1 MQLLWINLISDIFP
15 GLSLSMEAQ
24 DPDAL
29 SQPPR
34 DPQDP
39 LFRTQ
44 DYLRM
49 TLESGVITANA
60 MGTYTFGLLKYG
72 PGLHAGALAFHS
84 LTLSQLLH
92 AYSCRSRNRLG
103 STPKKSNPWLH
114 TAVLGSIGLHV
125 LTMIVPGLR
134 NLLNLTPLRLADLGV
149 IAGSSLTSF
158 GLNEVLKGQDNG
170 RLATIKLHKNTSGDY
185 SLYSANERIQS
196 RISESFFN
204 HRSLQGSIP
213 TRDGAQ

>member
-1 MQLLWINLISDIFP
+1 
-15 GLSLSMEAQ
+15 
-24 DPDAL
+24 
-29 SQPPR
+29 
-34 DPQDP
+34 
-39 LFRTQ
+39 
-44 DYLRM
+44 
-49 TLESGVITANA
+49 
-60 MGTYTFGLLKYG
+60 
-72 PGLHAGALAFHS
+72 
-84 LTLSQLLH
+84 
-92 AYSCRSRNRLG
+92 
-103 STPKKSNPWLH
+103 
-114 TAVLGSIGLHV
+114 
-125 LTMIVPGLR
+125 MIVPGLR